1 MTYLVQFSNTQTGIT
16 ASVIP
21 SGEGYA
27 VTLRDDD
34 SGMVFPTS
42 IRFTNLSLAV
52 DKAREISGV

>member
-1 MTYLVQFSNTQTGIT
+1 MTYLVQFSNTQAAIT
-16 ASVIP
+16 AAVVQI
-21 SGEGYA
+21 GEEYT
-27 VTLRDDD
+27 VTLRDDI